1 MIKIEINKEGAQVRI
16 EGVSITVYSE
26 MGIVNKR
33 FYEVLK
39 EAQGELEWQMKKG
52 EEMKVNEKIKVE
64 TKYMGEQEINEVALF
79 TEAHKG
85 SGTIWYKLEGRIGMN
100 RYLIELFRDK
110 TEAMKA
116 HRAILQKLLAA
127 QTKEAKVLLKK

>member
-1 MIKIEINKEGAQVRI
+1 MIEKLKIIAECVKEYGTPYAEGISKGIEIAI
-16 EGVSITVYSE
+16 
-26 MGIVNKR
+26 
-33 FYEVLK
+33 
-39 EAQGELEWQMKKG
+39 GELEWQMKKG
-52 EEMKVNEKIKVE
+52 EEMKVNEKIIVE

-100 RYLIELFRDK
+100 RYLIDLFRDK

>member
-1 MIKIEINKEGAQVRI
+1 MMTSLNELTDEHKTVKEIKKYGELFTAGLTKGIEDI
-16 EGVSITVYSE
+16 
-26 MGIVNKR
+26 
-33 FYEVLK
+33 LK
-39 EAQGELEWQMKKG
+39 EREWQMKKG

-100 RYLIELFRDK
+100 RYLIDLFRDK
-110 TEAMKA
+110 SEAMKA

-127 QTKEAKVLLKK
+127 QTKEAKILLEK

>member
-1 MIKIEINKEGAQVRI
+1 MIEKLKIIAEGVKGYGTPYAEGVARGIEIALE
-16 EGVSITVYSE
+16 
-26 MGIVNKR
+26 
-33 FYEVLK
+33 
-39 EAQGELEWQMKKG
+39 ELERWMKEE
-52 EEMKVNEKIKVE
+52 EEMKVNEKIRVE

>member
-1 MIKIEINKEGAQVRI
+1 MIEKLKIIAEGIKGYRTPYA
-16 EGVSITVYSE
+16 EGVSR
-26 MGIVNKR
+26 GI
-33 FYEVLK
+33 EI
-39 EAQGELEWQMKKG
+39 AIGELEWQMKEE

>member
-1 MIKIEINKEGAQVRI
+1 MIEKLKIIAEGVKGYRTPYAEGVARGIEIALE
-16 EGVSITVYSE
+16 
-26 MGIVNKR
+26 
-33 FYEVLK
+33 
-39 EAQGELEWQMKKG
+39 ELEWQMKKG